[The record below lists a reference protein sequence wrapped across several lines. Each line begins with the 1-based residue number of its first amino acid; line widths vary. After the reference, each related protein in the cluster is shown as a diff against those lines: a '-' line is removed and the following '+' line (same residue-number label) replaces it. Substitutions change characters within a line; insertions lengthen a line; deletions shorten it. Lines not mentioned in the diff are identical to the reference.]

1 MKSSIFLI
9 SACMLA
15 LGGCATTGSV
25 NENTTAN
32 TTQQLGMTALKIAVN
47 AECINKINS
56 IPAWQ
61 VASKLM
67 TENQRQNTQTE
78 ICGCVSEKA
87 PYSVTAV
94 DLATATFDPN
104 ARASVVQQVVSN
116 TVTSCINETFG
127 KK

>member
-1 MKSSIFLI
+1 
-9 SACMLA
+9 MLA
-15 LGGCATTGSV
+15 LGGCATTASV